1 MYRITELNRLNRK
14 VFHTKDLAVIWG
26 IEDRNLL
33 YKTISRYLNRGI
45 LFHIYK
51 GLYSTVPVSDLD
63 TLELGTAIIH
73 RFTYLST
80 ETVLAQAG
88 IITQVVYDQTFIS
101 DLSKRVQVGSWS
113 FRYRQLKDAFL
124 FNPTGIEKQRY
135 GFRAIPERAVADLL
149 YYNPRYHF
157 DVPDLIDFDLVHSI
171 QEEVGYGNG

>member
-14 VFHTKDLAVIWG
+14 VFHTKDIAIIWG

-33 YKTISRYLNRGI
+33 YKTISRYLDRGI

-63 TLELGTAIIH
+63 LLELGTAIIH
-73 RFTYLST
+73 RYTYLST
-80 ETVLAQAG
+80 ETILAEAG
-88 IITQVVYDQTFIS
+88 IITQAVYNQTFIS
-101 DLSKRVQVGSWS
+101 DLSKRVQVGTWS
-113 FRYRQLKDAFL
+113 FRFRQLKDAYL
-124 FNPTGIEKQRY
+124 FNPAGIEKHRY
-135 GFRAIPERAVADLL
+135 GFRATPERAVADLL

-171 QEEVGYGNG
+171 QKEIGYGNG